1 MMSAEKFLT
10 FGMMLTLFVV
20 IGCSQS
26 SDAPSKSTT
35 GNSSGATE
43 SVPAASKPSSADNE
57 TAASAQAE
65 PPADSVIDTHI
76 RAVGGAEA
84 IARIKTIHRTGTIS
98 GQSSHGPLS
107 GTVEE
112 IFDLSK
118 NRGYTSME
126 LTGYSRKTG
135 WTGDSGW
142 VSDTQAGITELPA
155 DEAAFAKYIGG
166 LSPLVAIHGDQGI
179 AALKEA
185 GEKEFNG
192 KKCAVVSVDETPIE
206 FFINQETNLLEGMT
220 IPGDITM
227 TFEEYKTEGAL
238 QFPGKRTMNI
248 EAQKLTMVYEY
259 KTTNVNDKI
268 DVAKFDKPSASSA
281 PATGSVAAERIISFM
296 DKNGDG
302 KISKEEASEELKPNF
317 QFIDTNGDG
326 AIDAKE
332 AQVMADYAKTQD
344 AGTTSPAS
352 PTGAAASSGPVTAEQ
367 IISSMDKNGDGNI
380 SKDEA
385 SEDLKL
391 FFGQHD
397 ANKAGAI
404 DAKEAQALVKYVNNE
419 QAGSTEP
426 APKTGAITAQQII
439 SYMDTNGDGKI
450 SKDEA
455 SEDLKPHFE
464 QIDTNGDGA
473 IDAKEAQVMAEY
485 ANKESSK

>member
-1 MMSAEKFLT
+1 
-10 FGMMLTLFVV
+10 
-20 IGCSQS
+20 
-26 SDAPSKSTT
+26 
-35 GNSSGATE
+35 
-43 SVPAASKPSSADNE
+43 
-57 TAASAQAE
+57 
-65 PPADSVIDTHI
+65 
-76 RAVGGAEA
+76 
-84 IARIKTIHRTGTIS
+84 
-98 GQSSHGPLS
+98 
-107 GTVEE
+107 
-112 IFDLSK
+112 
-118 NRGYTSME
+118 ME

-155 DEAAFAKYIGG
+155 DEAAFGKYNGG
-166 LSPLVAIHGDQGI
+166 PSPLAAIHADQGF

-220 IPGDITM
+220 MSPGITM
-227 TFEEYKTEGAL
+227 TFEEYKAEGAL

-259 KTTNVNDKI
+259 KTTDVNDKI

-281 PATGSVAAERIISFM
+281 PATGSATAEQIISFM

-302 KISKEEASEELKPNF
+302 KISQDEASEELKPNF

-326 AIDAKE
+326 AIDVKE
-332 AQVMADYAKTQD
+332 AQVMADYAETQGVG
-344 AGTTSPAS
+344 ATKPAS
-352 PTGAAASSGPVTAEQ
+352 PTAAAASSGPVTAAQ

-397 ANKAGAI
+397 ANKDGAI

-426 APKTGAITAQQII
+426 APKTGTVTAKQII
-439 SYMDTNGDGKI
+439 SYMDKNGDGKI

-455 SEDLKPHFE
+455 SDELKPNF
-464 QIDTNGDGA
+464 QFIDTNGDGA
-473 IDAKEAQVMAEY
+473 IDSKEAEVMADY
-485 ANKESSK
+485 ANKESK